1 MTPNYQHTP
10 AKAKKHDGLP
20 IDAINWNRVAEE
32 DLQIW
37 SRINANLWLPEKI
50 ALSNDISAWNNLS
63 QAEKD
68 ATMKVF
74 AGLTLLDTIQG
85 TVGAISLIP
94 DAHTAHEEAIY
105 TQFAYMESVHART
118 YSSIFS
124 TLCSTKEI
132 DEAFEWARNNKQ
144 LQYKARRILDAYNGG
159 DPIKRKIASVLLE
172 SFLFYSGFFWPFYL
186 SSRGKLTNTA
196 DAIRLI
202 VRDESF
208 VAGHQLLTPH
218 GWVNVE
224 DLDGTETVAQ
234 WCPEGISFTPI
245 KKFTT
250 STKPY
255 TVRVYTKQGHI
266 DQHVSPGHR
275 FLLDRKIE
283 GKNPGRKYID
293 IHAKDL
299 RPQDLDTRTRFLNAA
314 PLVAGDAAES
324 VLSPQQRLLIAV
336 SADGGYDNTL
346 RENGTYR
353 QDGSRI
359 GAIPARFSLSK
370 ERKIK
375 RLQRLA
381 EEAGWKLTETAP
393 RDQEGNV
400 KAKRTFALYVPLDWA
415 DRGKRLD
422 NLAKLDAVD
431 ADWCADFIQEIA
443 EWDGHRVKSCDRI
456 TWGSTSP
463 ECAKFVQA
471 VATLAGYRTHYKV
484 IKDDRS
490 DTFNDY
496 HRVQINPSLR
506 HTSAQCAI
514 IERHDTPTKV
524 YSIEV
529 PDGYLVTRHNGAVS
543 ITGNSIHGY
552 YIGSKVQ
559 QSQDLL
565 NLTAEQREEYQ
576 EWTVDLLL
584 DLYDN
589 ETEYA
594 REIYDDLGLTGQAKA
609 FLKYNA
615 RKAMNNL
622 GYEGVFPEDESKVAP
637 EIMAAIDPGGNE
649 NFDFFSGSGSSYIMG
664 TAEATQDDD
673 WAWD

>member
-1 MTPNYQHTP
+1 MAANYQHTP

-124 TLCSTKEI
+124 TLCSTREI

-208 VAGHQLLTPH
+208 VAGHQLLTPS

-224 DLDGTETVAQ
+224 DLDGNETVAQ

-314 PLVAGDAAES
+314 PTKTLGRGMDDMERLEVAYAADGYKNGTRHAFRFKKQRK
-324 VLSPQQRLLIAV
+324 VNRLTRLLRRLSIEYREREAK
-336 SADGGYDNTL
+336 DGATIIDFKLEKELPRSVEL
-346 RENGTYR
+346 RPLNEV
-353 QDGSRI
+353 SRI
-359 GAIPARFSLSK
+359 
-370 ERKIK
+370 
-375 RLQRLA
+375 
-381 EEAGWKLTETAP
+381 
-393 RDQEGNV
+393 
-400 KAKRTFALYVPLDWA
+400 WA
-415 DRGKRLD
+415 
-422 NLAKLDAVD
+422 
-431 ADWCADFIQEIA
+431 ADFIEEIGH
-443 EWDGHRVKSCDRI
+443 WDGHFVDGDASPTSRI
-456 TWGSTSP
+456 TWRTKSLND
-463 ECAKFVQA
+463 CNYVQA

-484 IKDDRS
+484 IKDSRKECYS
-490 DTFNDY
+490 SMHTL
-496 HRVQINPSLR
+496 QILR
-506 HTSAQCAI
+506 KSGHTGAQRAI
-514 IERHDTPTKV
+514 IERHDTPSKV

-529 PDGYLVTRHNGAVS
+529 PDGYLVTRYNGAVS

-576 EWTVDLLL
+576 EWTVNLLL

-589 ETEYA
+589 ETEYT
-594 REIYDDLGLTGQAKA
+594 REIYDGLGLTGQVKA

-615 RKAMNNL
+615 RKAMNNMGL
-622 GYEGVFPEDESKVAP
+622 EGVFPEDESKVAP

-664 TAEATQDDD
+664 TAEDTTDED
-673 WAWD
+673 WDF